1 MIATQRHPLK
11 LCEDR
16 DALFPVQAFFN
27 AIGDASLVDIITHL
41 VKRQGYSSDYC
52 HCRFP
57 GDLDPAEPTFNGVR
71 FSHFD
76 DVVVIAEDQFADI
89 LDMVA
94 ASYSGVDP
102 AGAVLIEKLASDF
115 RDDINEPTHPR
126 PKADQAND

>member
-11 LCEDR
+11 LCD
-16 DALFPVQAFFN
+16 DWDPLFPVQAFFN
-27 AIGDASLVDIITHL
+27 AISDDSLVDIIAHM

-57 GDLDPAEPTFNGVR
+57 GDLDPAEPTFKHVR

-89 LDMVA
+89 LDLVA

-102 AGAVLIEKLASDF
+102 AGTALIANLASEF
-115 RDDINEPTHPR
+115 RHDISEPTRPR
-126 PKADQAND
+126 PITDQADD